1 MPPPWLGTRPL
12 PLRPDG
18 YGQAQ
23 PTPPELDPRRF
34 TLPDTLA
41 PLPGDGFASV
51 VEQVPAEVLARSTWA
66 AGCPVGPDDLAYV
79 QLTFWGFDDQRH
91 TGELLLNRSV
101 ADDVVGVFRTLYESG
116 FRSRSCGS
124 HTRSELD
131 AHPTGD
137 GNNTESF
144 VCRPT
149 TGSTST
155 FSQHAYGLAI
165 DLDPFQN
172 PYTNGDLVLPE
183 LASSYLDRD
192 DVRPGM
198 ITPDGVV
205 VRAFESIEVDLG
217 RHLALAQGLPALQPE
232 RSLSSSTTASWPKCS
247 AHCAGTAS
255 KRQSLTVGVGPELE
269 QQPHHRDVAVA
280 GGRVQP
286 GLPLLVG
293 GDVGAGCGG
302 RRPSRARRRGVR
314 RPAGRGRPPTPPA
327 LVVTP
332 PRPGPPR
339 RPRGRR

>member
-1 MPPPWLGTRPL
+1 MTGSSWAGAAALILALTACTADDPPVAEPPLPPSPTFSTTPTTPAPTSEPPTPPPPPPSTPAPGTVPPPWLGTRPL

-18 YGQAQ
+18 YGQSQ

-41 PLPGDGFASV
+41 PLPGDAFASV
-51 VEQVPAEVLARSTWA
+51 IEKVPPEVLARSTWA
-66 AGCPVGPDDLAYV
+66 PGCPVAADDLAYV

-101 ADDVVGVFRTLYESG
+101 ADDVVGVFRTLYEER
-116 FRSRSCGS
+116 FPFEELRV
-124 HTRSELD
+124 TQRSELD

-144 VCRPT
+144 VCRPA
-149 TGSTST
+149 TGSTTT

-205 VRAFESIEVDLG
+205 VRAFDSIGWTWGGTWSSLKDYQHFSQNG
-217 RHLALAQGLPALQPE
+217 R
-232 RSLSSSTTASWPKCS
+232 
-247 AHCAGTAS
+247 
-255 KRQSLTVGVGPELE
+255 
-269 QQPHHRDVAVA
+269 
-280 GGRVQP
+280 
-286 GLPLLVG
+286 
-293 GDVGAGCGG
+293 
-302 RRPSRARRRGVR
+302 
-314 RPAGRGRPPTPPA
+314 
-327 LVVTP
+327 
-332 PRPGPPR
+332 
-339 RPRGRR
+339 